1 MAAIASALRLQSD
14 SMYRFHNDVKFHAC
28 RPHRV
33 TGRVKFEFRIISNF
47 ELKQG
52 ARGFPPKLFFFTK
65 KNMNDNRAVPN

>member
-47 ELKQG
+47 ELKPG
-52 ARGFPPKLFFFTK
+52 ARGFPPKLFFYEK
-65 KNMNDNRAVPN
+65 KHE